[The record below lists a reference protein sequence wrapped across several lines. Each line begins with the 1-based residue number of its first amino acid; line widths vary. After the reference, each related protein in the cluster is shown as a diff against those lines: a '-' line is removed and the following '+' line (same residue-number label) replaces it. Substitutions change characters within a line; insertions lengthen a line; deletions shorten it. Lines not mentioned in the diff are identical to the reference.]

1 MRKQFLSTTKT
12 IAIMPTYRELDL
24 TLTQEHESLKETVHT
39 FAKDVV
45 RPSVLA
51 LDQIAN
57 PNDVIRPNSV
67 FWSTLHLA
75 YQQRFHT
82 ALVPAECG
90 GLGLKGL
97 SMHIALE
104 ELGWGSADF
113 AITVAISG
121 FPFALVAATAN
132 AELIEEFVTPFVK
145 DNSASI
151 IGCWAIT
158 EPNHGS
164 DHFMP
169 GTPQFSSS
177 AIAGDVVAEKEGSDY
192 IINGQKSS
200 WISNGTIATH
210 ALLYLALDK
219 SQGMAG
225 NGIAIVP
232 LNLPGVAKEKALD
245 KLGQRG
251 LNQGGISFTN
261 VRIPQRYMIV
271 GPEGY
276 EQMLRLTLSLTN
288 AAMGAVFTGVA
299 RAAYEEALAYT
310 RSRVQ
315 GGKPICEHQLVQRHL
330 FDMYTK
336 VQNCR
341 LLSRSAMAYNDGTRP
356 PALEQSIA
364 AKVYCTQAAYEVADT
379 ALQLFGARGLCKGTL
394 IEKLYRDARASLI
407 EDGSN
412 DVLALVGA
420 NDILKSEKS

>member
-1 MRKQFLSTTKT
+1 MQ
-12 IAIMPTYRELDL
+12 PYRDLDL
-24 TLTQEHESLKETVHT
+24 TLTTEHVALKAGVHA
-39 FAKDVV
+39 FARDVV

-57 PNDVIRPNSV
+57 PNEVIRRDSL
-67 FWSTLHLA
+67 FWTTLQLA

-90 GLGLKGL
+90 GLGLKGVN
-97 SMHIALE
+97 MQIALE
-104 ELGWGSADF
+104 ELAWGSADF

-121 FPFALVAATAN
+121 FPFALVAATATK
-132 AELIEEFVTPFVK
+132 ELIEEFVAPFVN
-145 DNSASI
+145 DTSAHI

-169 GTPQFSSS
+169 GTPQFSSA
-177 AIAGDVVAEKEGSDY
+177 AISPDVVAEKRGNEY
-192 IINGQKSS
+192 IINGAKSS

-210 ALLYLALDK
+210 ALLYLGLDK
-219 SQGMAG
+219 SRGMAG

-232 LNLPGVAKEKALD
+232 LNLPGVTKEKALD

-261 VRIPQRYMIV
+261 VRVPQHYMIV

-299 RAAYEEALAYT
+299 RAAYEEALAST
-310 RSRVQ
+310 RTRVQ
-315 GGKPICEHQLVQRHL
+315 GGKPICEHQLVQRQL

-364 AKVYCTQAAYEVADT
+364 AKVYCTQAAYEVADA
-379 ALQLFGARGLCKGTL
+379 ALQLFGARGLCKGML
-394 IEKLYRDARASLI
+394 IEKLHRDARASLI
-407 EDGSN
+407 EDGAN

-420 NDILKSEKS
+420 NEILKSEKS